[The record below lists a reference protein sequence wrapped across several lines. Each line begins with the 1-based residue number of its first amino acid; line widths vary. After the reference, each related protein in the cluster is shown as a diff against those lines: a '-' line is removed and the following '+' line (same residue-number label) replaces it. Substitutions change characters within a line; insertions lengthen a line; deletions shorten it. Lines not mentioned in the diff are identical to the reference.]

1 MHSRKTRI
9 LTLLAGMLVL
19 SGVPDVPRVAGLHP
33 GYDGLVRPLLAQELT
48 VERILTSGEL
58 YATSL
63 PELSWT
69 PDGGRFTFISPGSQ
83 DGTTDLLA
91 HDVRAGEYVRMVD
104 GSNLVP
110 PGEEEPIPIEG
121 YQFSPDGG
129 RLLIATRTEYV
140 WRDRTKGY
148 YYVYD
153 LSTGTLEALSD
164 HPDFQQF
171 AKFSPD
177 GTRIGFVRNN
187 DIFVKDLETGEERRL
202 THDGEPDRIFNGT
215 FDWVYEEE
223 LDLQDGWRWSPDG
236 ESIAFWQL
244 DDAPVETMV
253 YDLEYL
259 ELYPDPVTVP
269 YPKAGTDNP
278 EARIGVVEV
287 ESGEI
292 RWMNTEG
299 EADEYLVRMDWADG
313 PDELVIQ
320 RLNRLQNRLE
330 VLLADAESGESRV
343 VLTETSETWV
353 DVDRHFRWLDGGRR
367 FLWSS
372 ERDGYNHLYLYERSG
387 ELVRQLTTGDWVVT
401 TPVEV
406 DHDGGWVYFLAH
418 REGPL
423 TTNLYRVRTSD
434 GTVERVTEG
443 EGTHEVQMNPQAT
456 WFLDTRSRA
465 GVPPTT
471 TLRRADGQAVRTLVD
486 NQDLE
491 ARLDSLGV
499 RRPEFFTFTTADS
512 VELNAWMIRPPD
524 FDESREY
531 PVVLYV
537 YGGPGVQTV
546 TDQWTGFTYLWHQLL
561 AERGYI
567 VASIDGRGTPGR
579 GREFEEVVYG
589 RLGELETR
597 DQLAAADHLASLEY
611 VDSDRIGIYG
621 SSYGGYMTLLAMMK
635 GEGRFRAGIS
645 RAPVTD
651 WKLYDTIYTER
662 FMGLPSEN
670 PEGYRESAP
679 LTHAADLQGSLLLL
693 HGTGDDNVH
702 FQNSVQLVRILQEE
716 AKQFDFMIYPYGT
729 HAIRG
734 LGPNIHL
741 YGMMLDFFLEEL

>member
-1 MHSRKTRI
+1 M
-9 LTLLAGMLVL
+9 
-19 SGVPDVPRVAGLHP
+19 P
-33 GYDGLVRPLLAQELT
+33 DGLVGPLAAQELT
-48 VERILTSGEL
+48 VEGILASGEL
-58 YATSL
+58 YATTL

-69 PDGGRFTFISPGSQ
+69 PDGERFTFISPGSEE
-83 DGTTDLLA
+83 GTTDLLA
-91 HDVRAGEYVRMVD
+91 HDVETGDFVRMVS
-104 GSNLVP
+104 GTNLVP
-110 PGEEEPIPIEG
+110 AGEEEPIPIEG
-121 YQFSPDGG
+121 YQFSPDGD

-153 LSTGTLEALSD
+153 LGSGALEALSD
-164 HPDFQQF
+164 HPGFQQF

-177 GTRIGFVRNN
+177 GTRVGFVREN
-187 DIFVKDLETGEERRL
+187 DIFVKDLESGDERQL
-202 THDGEPDRIFNGT
+202 TRDGEPDRIFNGT

-236 ESIAFWQL
+236 ERIAFWQL

-259 ELYPDPVTVP
+259 ELYPEPVAVP

-278 EARIGVVEV
+278 EARIGVVGV
-287 ESGEI
+287 ESGRI
-292 RWMNTEG
+292 RWMDIVG

-320 RLNRLQNRLE
+320 SLNRLQNRLE
-330 VLLADAESGESRV
+330 VLLADAETGESRV
-343 VLTETSETWV
+343 VLAETSESWV

-372 ERDGYNHLYLYERSG
+372 ERDGYNHLYLYDRSG
-387 ELVRQLTTGDWVVT
+387 ELVRQLTTGDWGVT

-406 DHDGGWVYFLAH
+406 DHDGGWVYFLGH

-423 TTNLYRVRTSD
+423 TTDLYRVRTSD

-443 EGTHEVQMNPQAT
+443 QGTHEVQMNPRAT

-471 TLRRADGQAVRTLVD
+471 VLRRAGGEAVRTLVE
-486 NQDLE
+486 NQDL
-491 ARLDSLGV
+491 ATRLDSLGM
-499 RRPEFFTFTTADS
+499 RRPEFFTFTTADD
-512 VELNAWMIRPPD
+512 VELDAWMIRPPD

-537 YGGPGVQTV
+537 YGGPGVKTV
-546 TDQWTGFTYLWHQLL
+546 TDRWTGFTYLWHQLL

-579 GREFEEVVYG
+579 GREFEEVVYR

-597 DQLAAADHLASLEY
+597 DQIAAADHLASLDY
-611 VDSDRIGIYG
+611 VDPDRIGIYG
-621 SSYGGYMTLLAMMK
+621 SSYGGYVTLLAMMK

-651 WKLYDTIYTER
+651 WRLYDTIYTER
-662 FMGLPSEN
+662 FMGLPDDN
-670 PEGYRESAP
+670 AEGYRESAP

-734 LGPNIHL
+734 LGPNVHL